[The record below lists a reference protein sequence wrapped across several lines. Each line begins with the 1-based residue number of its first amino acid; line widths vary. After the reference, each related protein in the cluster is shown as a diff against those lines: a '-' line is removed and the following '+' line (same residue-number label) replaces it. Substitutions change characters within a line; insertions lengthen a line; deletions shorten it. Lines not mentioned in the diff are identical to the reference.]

1 MKILKL
7 FSIIILL
14 SLFMQNSLAD
24 EYQPEIYSP
33 PDQTLEQGD
42 TGKIVWNVV
51 DENPDAYR
59 VLRNGILV
67 KGPSTYKSGKKI
79 PISINSTQLG
89 IWNYIIYAND
99 TFGNSASDQVDI
111 NIIDNTSPI
120 ITGSDEQTIE
130 QDATGYIIWT
140 INEKNPGEYQ
150 VLKDGSLINSATYED
165 GEDIEISIDSSMLGT
180 LNYTINAKDISGN
193 IASDYV
199 IITVVDNAPPIIT
212 GPDGQVIAL
221 NATRNIDWHII
232 EKNPDQLKILING
245 DQIGESKPYQND
257 SLISFPIDSSI
268 PGVVSI
274 YTLIAYDTSGKFSS
288 DGVKVTVI
296 SGLDTIPPVITGPE
310 DQIIEQDADYV
321 LTWNIVED
329 NPNIYEI
336 KKDGVSQEISSYTSG
351 IDIDFPLYTHIVG
364 NFNYYIEANDDT
376 GNMASQQVDIT
387 IEKRV
392 SPEIA
397 GPSEISVNKG
407 SAGNIVVNIFDLSPA
422 YYWVL
427 RNVNVTS
434 QPNTYHSGD
443 VSIPLDTSTLGIWNY
458 TIFANDTFGDVSSKQ
473 VKVNVIQPPP
483 SSGGSSSSGGGGGGG
498 TGEAHLNILMYEKNS
513 QYVYKNEPVIYDFS
527 KEGNIV
533 TSFSFTGMKKA
544 GKILAKIE
552 MLNTTSSLVTV
563 DPPAQIY
570 KNFNLWCGFEGWFSN
585 MSVANPKLEFTVEKS
600 WVSDNNILPSSINI
614 YKFNKDSWNEISTR
628 MDDEDSSKYYFVS
641 DLPIESMGPLAVSG
655 KKDLSSSANPGGSG
669 MLLESSDP
677 NVRSPDSEPVPTPV
691 TTVLWAESVP
701 GFQGF
706 SLLIIILTLYIF
718 IRKQD

>member
-1 MKILKL
+1 MKMLTL

-14 SLFMQNSLAD
+14 LLFIQNSWAD
-24 EYQPEIYSP
+24 DSQPEIFSP
-33 PDQTLEQGD
+33 LDQTVEQGD
-42 TGKIVWNVV
+42 KGEIVWNVV
-51 DENPDAYR
+51 DENPDTYI
-59 VLRNGILV
+59 VLRNGIQIE
-67 KGPSTYKSGKKI
+67 GPSSYRSGRNI
-79 PISINSTQLG
+79 LISINTTMLG
-89 IWNYIIYAND
+89 VWDYTIIAND
-99 TFGNSASDQVDI
+99 TSGKTASDQVDI
-111 NIIDNTSPI
+111 TIIDNISPI
-120 ITGSDEQTIE
+120 ITGSDDQTIE
-130 QDATGYIIWT
+130 QDAAGYIIWNL
-140 INEKNPGEYQ
+140 NEENPGEYQ

-180 LNYTINAKDISGN
+180 LNYTIYANDISGN

-212 GPDGQVIAL
+212 GPEDQVIAL

-232 EKNPDQLKILING
+232 EKNPDQLKIFING
-245 DQIGESKPYQND
+245 DQIGESEPYQNN

-268 PGVVSI
+268 PGVSI

-336 KKDGVSQEISSYTSG
+336 KKDGVNQEISSYTSG

-364 NFNYYIEANDDT
+364 NFNYYIKANDDT
-376 GNMASQQVDIT
+376 GNIASQQVDIT
-387 IEKRV
+387 IEKRA
-392 SPEIA
+392 SPEIT

-427 RNVNVTS
+427 INVNVTS
-434 QPNTYHSGD
+434 QPNTYQSGD
-443 VSIPLDTSTLGIWNY
+443 VSIPLDTSNLGTWNY

-473 VKVNVIQPPP
+473 VKVNVIQPP
-483 SSGGSSSSGGGGGGG
+483 SSNTGGGGSSGGGGG
-498 TGEAHLNILMYEKNS
+498 TGEENFNIILFENNR
-513 QYVYKNEPVIYDFS
+513 QYIHKNEPVTYDFS

-533 TSFSFTGMKKA
+533 RSLKFTGREEA
-544 GKILAKIE
+544 GRILAKVEI
-552 MLNTTSSLVTV
+552 LNSTSILVTAE
-563 DPPAQIY
+563 PPNKVY
-570 KNFNLWCGFEGWFSN
+570 KNFNLWCGFEGWFS
-585 MSVANPKLEFTVEKS
+585 SKTVANPTLEFTVEKS
-600 WVSDNNILPSSINI
+600 WISDNNILLSSINLS
-614 YKFNKDSWNEISTR
+614 KFNKDSWNAISTR
-628 MDDEDSSKYYFVS
+628 MSDQDSSNYYFVS

-669 MLLESSDP
+669 M
-677 NVRSPDSEPVPTPV
+677 
-691 TTVLWAESVP
+691 
-701 GFQGF
+701 
-706 SLLIIILTLYIF
+706 
-718 IRKQD
+718 